1 MNNLLAILD
10 GSVKHDYGQG
20 ALVAIFAIILVFVIL
35 ALIIGI
41 TYLVNI
47 AIKKA
52 ESKKP
57 AKKQEEKAAPVAEKK
72 TIDLSDDD
80 AKAAMLVAAIDMR
93 NETKKQVKVISV
105 KEIK

>member
-20 ALVAIFAIILVFVIL
+20 ALVAIFAIVLVFVIL

-47 AIKKA
+47 AINKA
-52 ESKKP
+52 QSKTS
-57 AKKQEEKAAPVAEKK
+57 AKKQEEKAVPAVETK

-93 NETKKQVKVISV
+93 EETKKQVKVISV